1 MTLKGTDMSRIIY
14 INIGLALLC
23 LYLSVETIQVWRNSP
38 IESIQKESVGKQR
51 PVGAANPA
59 SSDLINRMPP
69 KSMFQD
75 TATLNLFSMDRQEYK
90 PTTTETDTG
99 GESEPAEQTPLFEG
113 REITLFGVILLDGY
127 RAALIS
133 DPETKKDK
141 KSTRWVKPN
150 DIIGTMKVD
159 TITADSLILADKGQK
174 FRVELYDKDKRKNRT
189 KPPGD
194 KPIQPTQADKP
205 VQPTVV
211 TTQPASTRKPDAEP
225 NPKIAEDSKNQ
236 QPATD
241 DYVIINTPFGKIKR
255 KKQ

>member
-1 MTLKGTDMSRIIY
+1 MKETDMFRIIY

-23 LYLSVETIQVWRNSP
+23 LYLSVETFQVWRNSP
-38 IESIQKESVGKQR
+38 IESIQKESVGKR
-51 PVGAANPA
+51 RSVDADNPA
-59 SSDLINRMPP
+59 SSDMKNRMPP

-99 GESEPAEQTPLFEG
+99 GEPEPAEQTPMIEG

-133 DPETKKDK
+133 DPEAKKDK
-141 KSTRWVKPN
+141 KSTRWVKP
-150 DIIGTMKVD
+150 DDLIGKMKVAA
-159 TITADSLILADKGQK
+159 ITADSLILADQGKK
-174 FRVELYDKDKRKNRT
+174 FRVELYDKDKHKNRT
-189 KPPGD
+189 RQPGD
-194 KPIQPTQADKP
+194 KQIQTTQADKP

-211 TTQPASTRKPDAEP
+211 TTQPAPTQKPAAEP